1 MRKAY
6 QSDLS
11 DAEWSFLESH
21 LPAPN
26 ATGRPKTH
34 PTREILNAVFYIV
47 RGGCAWRL
55 LPNDFPP
62 WKTVYHY
69 FRSWRLDGTWE
80 RMHTALRKRVR
91 VRLQRDPQ
99 PSAAIVDSQSVKTTG
114 IGGEERG
121 YDGGKKV
128 KGRKRHLLVDTQGLV
143 LEVRVHS
150 AKVVDREGIKL
161 LLDPSSSGRLPRL
174 SHLWLDAG
182 YTGQDKG
189 AGWVERT
196 LGWTAEIVRYPPKPV
211 PEEVMK
217 KWVRELTKEG
227 VQIDREELQEEP
239 KGLRAFLPRRWI
251 VERTFSWLG
260 QNRRMSKDYERLPES
275 GEAFIYVAMSR
286 LMVRVW
292 LAHETFK
299 TVSWRSSQNA
309 PSTHLGE

>member
-1 MRKAY
+1 
-6 QSDLS
+6 
-11 DAEWSFLESH
+11 
-21 LPAPN
+21 
-26 ATGRPKTH
+26 
-34 PTREILNAVFYIV
+34 
-47 RGGCAWRL
+47 
-55 LPNDFPP
+55 
-62 WKTVYHY
+62 
-69 FRSWRLDGTWE
+69 
-80 RMHTALRKRVR
+80 
-91 VRLQRDPQ
+91 
-99 PSAAIVDSQSVKTTG
+99 
-114 IGGEERG
+114 
-121 YDGGKKV
+121 
-128 KGRKRHLLVDTQGLV
+128 LV

-161 LLDPSSSGRLPRL
+161 LLDPSSSGRLLRL

-196 LGWTAEIVRYPPKPV
+196 LGWPAEIVRYPPKPV

-286 LMVRVW
+286 LMVRR
-292 LAHETFK
+292 LA
-299 TVSWRSSQNA
+299 RS
-309 PSTHLGE
+309 